1 MSCFSCFATNKKI
14 INGVHPTT
22 SPEETNDTGNRNI
35 KARNF
40 TYRELA
46 SCTRNFHPNCLLGEG
61 GFGRVYQGYLESSSQ
76 KIAVKQLDRTGFQG
90 NKEFLVEVLM
100 LSLLGHPNL
109 VDLIGYCS
117 DGQQRLLVYEFMSN
131 GSLDNHLFG
140 KSIFLLYHSLIFR
153 SEYPNSNLAIQ
164 ILNYK

>member
-1 MSCFSCFATNKKI
+1 MSCFSCFATSKKI

-22 SPEETNDTGNRNI
+22 SPEEVNDTGNRNI

-61 GFGRVYQGYLESSSQ
+61 GFGRVYKGFLEPSSQ
-76 KIAVKQLDRTGFQG
+76 NIAVKQLDRTGFQG

-100 LSLLGHPNL
+100 LSLLDHPNL

-140 KSIFLLYHSLIFR
+140 KSFFIV
-153 SEYPNSNLAIQ
+153 
-164 ILNYK
+164 